1 VNIKHSILKRFATA
15 APMIA
20 PMLRPVVFCLLLLP
34 ALARAIDLQ
43 PNDVVAPQPDKTF
56 VMLSYVGTE
65 NNTFYKNG
73 SAVSTPS
80 LRDPRIESNSA
91 ILRLARSYSLLGLP
105 AVSFVQV
112 PYSDLQLGGSLS
124 NLRGASGV
132 ADLSLATAIWPYANR
147 NTRTYFGVMGFLTL
161 PTGNYANDR
170 VFNLGENRYR
180 LDLQLAFQKPIVGD
194 LDGMIA
200 VDTRWFGA
208 NSSCAAACGSATNL
222 TLNQKPLTTLQL
234 GPVYKINQTFTAG
247 ASYFYVSGGGT
258 TTNGLYQNNE
268 IKTQRFLLSLLAYTN
283 VGRFSLQYGRDM
295 ETTNGFTQS
304 RLLALR
310 YAINF

>member
-1 VNIKHSILKRFATA
+1 MRTA
-15 APMIA
+15 KITPRM
-20 PMLRPVVFCLLLLP
+20 RPIFQIFIFGLLFLP

-43 PNDVVAPQPDKTF
+43 PNDVVAPQPDKTY

-80 LRDPRIESNSA
+80 LRNPLIENNA
-91 ILRLARSYSLLGLP
+91 VILRLSRSYSLFGLP
-105 AVSFVQV
+105 AVSLVQL

-132 ADLSLATAIWPYANR
+132 ADISLATAIWPYSNR
-147 NTRTYFGVMGFLTL
+147 NTRTYFGMLGFLTL

-180 LDLQLAFQKPIVGD
+180 LELQLAFQKPIVGD

-208 NSSCAAACGSATNL
+208 NSSCAAACGSATNV

-234 GPVYKINQTFTAG
+234 GPVYKINQTFTVG

-268 IKTQRFLLSLLAYTN
+268 IKTQRFLLSLLAYTD

-295 ETTNGFTQS
+295 EATNGFTQS

>member
-1 VNIKHSILKRFATA
+1 VDIKHSILKRFATTG
-15 APMIA
+15 PKIA
-20 PMLRPVVFCLLLLP
+20 PMLRSVVFCLLLLP

-43 PNDVVAPQPDKTF
+43 PNDVVAPPPDKTF
-56 VMLSYVGTE
+56 AMLSYFGTE
-65 NNTFYKNG
+65 NRTFYKNG

-80 LRDPRIESNSA
+80 LRDPRIENNSA

-112 PYSDLQLGGSLS
+112 PYSDLQTGGSLS
-124 NLRGASGV
+124 SLRGASGV
-132 ADLSLATAIWPYANR
+132 ADVSLATAIWPYANR
-147 NTRTYFGVMGFLTL
+147 DTRTYFGVMGFLTL

-180 LDLQLAFQKPIVGD
+180 LDLQLAFQTPIAGN

-208 NSSCAAACGSATNL
+208 NSSCAAACSSATNV

-234 GPVYKINQTFTAG
+234 GPIYKFNQTFTAG
-247 ASYFYVSGGGT
+247 ASYFYVNGGGT
-258 TTNGLYQNNE
+258 TTNGFYQNNE
-268 IKTQRFLLSLLAYTN
+268 IKTQRFLLSLQAYTD

-295 ETTNGFTQS
+295 ETANGFSQS

-310 YAINF
+310 YMISF

>member
-1 VNIKHSILKRFATA
+1 VDIKHSILKRFATTGSK
-15 APMIA
+15 IA
-20 PMLRPVVFCLLLLP
+20 PMLRSVVFCLLLLP

-43 PNDVVAPQPDKTF
+43 PNDVVAPPPDKTF
-56 VMLSYVGTE
+56 AMLSYFGTE
-65 NNTFYKNG
+65 NRTFYKNG

-80 LRDPRIESNSA
+80 LRDPRIENNSA

-112 PYSDLQLGGSLS
+112 PYSDMQLGGSLS
-124 NLRGASGV
+124 NRPGANGV

-208 NSSCAAACGSATNL
+208 NSGCAAACASATNV

-234 GPVYKINQTFTAG
+234 GPIYKINQTFTAG
-247 ASYFYVSGGGT
+247 ASYFYATGGST
-258 TTNGLYQNNE
+258 TINGLSQNNE
-268 IKTQRFLLSLLAYTN
+268 IKTQRFLLSLLAYTD

-295 ETTNGFTQS
+295 ETFNGFAQS
-304 RLLALR
+304 RVLALR
-310 YAINF
+310 YMRSF